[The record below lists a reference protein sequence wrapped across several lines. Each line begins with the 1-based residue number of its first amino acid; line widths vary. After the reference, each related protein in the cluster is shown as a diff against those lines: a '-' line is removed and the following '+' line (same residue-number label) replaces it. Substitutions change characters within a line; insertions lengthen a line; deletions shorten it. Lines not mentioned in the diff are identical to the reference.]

1 MKLLRAFVLLA
12 LCSPV
17 LAGAPDKFAQAAGPQ
32 PSESQARDAV
42 IQDLKRTLKDPADF
56 SRVRFLSGPHLVTG
70 TNFAKGREQ
79 AWLMCVVEGS
89 ANVRRG
95 PLDLEVK
102 PYLLRTQAD
111 AVEVVQ
117 VPNWAEFDN
126 KC

>member
-1 MKLLRAFVLLA
+1 MKFLHAIAIAVLCTQA
-12 LCSPV
+12 
-17 LAGAPDKFAQAAGPQ
+17 LAGAPDKFAAAAGPQ

-42 IQDLKRTLKDPADF
+42 IQDLKRTVADPADF

-79 AWLMCVVEGS
+79 AWLMCVVEGN

-102 PYLLRTQAD
+102 PYLLRNEDHALK
-111 AVEVVQ
+111 VVQ
-117 VPNWAEFDN
+117 VANWAEFDN